1 MISKNFQS
9 IIFIYTSLN
18 YIFCYINYSKEKWY
32 YKQSMDVAIKTTQSF
47 HLFSFIRQYHFQM
60 REERER
66 ERGRKPK
73 ENTILSFMI
82 FAFKLVRD
90 YCVNKSNLEYKNL
103 DIRLTRITKEKR
115 IEFSS
120 YLPTWLKLKFSVWP
134 YNLIKSITW
143 STVNVL
149 LYL

>member
-1 MISKNFQS
+1 MIKRKNMNLQS
-9 IIFIYTSLN
+9 IIFIHTSLN

-32 YKQSMDVAIKTTQSF
+32 YKQPMDVAIKTTQIF
-47 HLFSFIRQYHFQM
+47 HLFFFIRQYHFQM

-73 ENTILSFMI
+73 ENTILSFMV

-103 DIRLTRITKEKR
+103 DIRLTRITNEHTIK
-115 IEFSS
+115 FSS
-120 YLPTWLKLKFSVWP
+120 YFSTKWKLRNFVSPKI
-134 YNLIKSITW
+134 L
-143 STVNVL
+143 
-149 LYL
+149 